1 MGNGRVAS
9 ICTSAPFPPLDTY
22 PPLSNVLSNIR
33 ASSLRHCPNIF
44 MVRHVSHQKLSFALL
59 CSCAVLCFCALL
71 CSCALLRSCTL
82 LCSCALLCSYA
93 LLLSCALLCSCVLLL
108 FAFLFES
115 RSRQVC
121 LTFQRT
127 VVAVNTTCFNI
138 KLLCIFI
145 TE

>member
-1 MGNGRVAS
+1 MSFNLCHIYRLWMGNGRVAS

-82 LCSCALLCSYA
+82 LCSCALLCS
-93 LLLSCALLCSCVLLL
+93 CVLLL